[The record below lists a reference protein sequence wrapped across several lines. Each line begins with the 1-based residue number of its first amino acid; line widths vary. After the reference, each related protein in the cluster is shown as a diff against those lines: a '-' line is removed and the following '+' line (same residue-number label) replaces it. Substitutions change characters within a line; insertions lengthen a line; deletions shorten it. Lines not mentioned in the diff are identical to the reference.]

1 MTMEPGLYFPEV
13 RFDAFLDG
21 LRGKAPDAEIAA
33 FREKVGPVYRK
44 YAGIGVRIEDDVL
57 IKEGGSEVLSAGV
70 PEETAEVEK
79 LVRETSP
86 FNRVK

>member
-1 MTMEPGLYFPEV
+1 MPTP
-13 RFDAFLDG
+13 
-21 LRGKAPDAEIAA
+21 
-33 FREKVGPVYRK
+33 VGPVYKK

-70 PEETAEVEK
+70 PKETAEVEK
-79 LVRETSP
+79 PVRETSP